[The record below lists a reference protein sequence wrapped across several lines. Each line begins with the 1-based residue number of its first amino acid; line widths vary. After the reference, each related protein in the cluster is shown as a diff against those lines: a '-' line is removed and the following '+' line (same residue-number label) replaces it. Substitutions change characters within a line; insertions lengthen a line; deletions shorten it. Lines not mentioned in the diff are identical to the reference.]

1 VPTDVAQILAYQQAV
16 RQVRDRVVLFAKTAW
31 RGLSSHRDA
40 DIDRLVELIVPQVLA
55 GQQRVASLTDAYIA
69 ALAGTTPVGVDIPTV
84 TGAAPR
90 LGAAPREVYRRPAAT
105 VYKKLATGGTYDTA
119 VEAGDKR
126 LVSLVKTDLQLAIRA
141 QEQQTF
147 PGTGFD
153 FYRRTLT
160 GLENCALCVIAST
173 QRYTVGDLK
182 PIHPGCDCGCA
193 PVSASRD
200 PGQVLNRQLLDA
212 LHDSIEVE
220 LKQRDPQGRDLGLG
234 KTDAKGVPIAD
245 FTDLIVVREHGEYG
259 PTLTWRA
266 DRFTGPDAL

>member
-1 VPTDVAQILAYQQAV
+1 MSTDVAQILAYQQAV
-16 RQVRDRVVLFAKTAW
+16 RLVRDRVVLYARTAW
-31 RGLSSHRDA
+31 RGLPSHRDA

-55 GQQRVASLTDAYIA
+55 GQQHVASLTDAYIA
-69 ALAGTTPVGVDIPTV
+69 ALAGTAPHGVNVPVV

-90 LGAAPREVYRRPAAT
+90 MGAEPRDVYRRPAAT
-105 VYKKLATGGTYDTA
+105 VYKQLATGGTYDKA
-119 VEAGDKR
+119 VAAGDQR

-147 PGTGFD
+147 AGSGFD

-193 PVSASRD
+193 PVSARRD
-200 PGQVLNRQLLDA
+200 PGQVLNRQLLNA

-234 KTDAKGVPIAD
+234 KKSSKGSPIAD

-259 PTLTWRA
+259 PTLAWRA
-266 DRFTGPDAL
+266 DRFTGPADL